1 MNNRFKFR
9 GILTVTYGGE
19 NADDKTV
26 DLIIEK
32 ADAIYS
38 GDIGFDMDQLD
49 AAIEKA
55 GITDDIE
62 IDQIHEF
69 CYDNNGCR
77 SDEYFVMD
85 GDIEQCTGL
94 KDKNGNLI
102 YEGDIVRFEIV
113 DDDSVLGKTFER
125 ICEICFGKGDYS
137 YSFVCKNDAY
147 YRGYALLSSIL
158 CQEIESIEI
167 IGNVHEQTEQ
177 KDA

>member
-1 MNNRFKFR
+1 MNDRFKFR
-9 GILTVTYGGE
+9 GVLTVEYGGE

-38 GDIGFDMDQLD
+38 GDIGFDIDQLD

-77 SDEYFVMD
+77 NDEYFVMD

-94 KDKNGNLI
+94 KDKNGKLI
-102 YEGDIVRFEIV
+102 YEGDLIKSPNNSYMLEVVRMPNGV
-113 DDDSVLGKTFER
+113 YGCK
-125 ICEICFGKGDYS
+125 
-137 YSFVCKNDAY
+137 VCKISPVWEMNLYSLIKAY
-147 YRGYALLSSIL
+147 DV
-158 CQEIESIEI
+158 EI
-167 IGNVHEQTEQ
+167 IGNVHTRSEE
-177 KDA
+177 

>member
-1 MNNRFKFR
+1 MNMDRFKFR
-9 GILTVTYGGE
+9 GVLTVEYSGE

-32 ADAIYS
+32 ADAIHG
-38 GDIGFDMDQLD
+38 GDIGFDIDQLD

-62 IDQIHEF
+62 IDNIHEF

-85 GDIEQCTGL
+85 GDIKQCTGL

-102 YEGDIVRFEIV
+102 YEGDIVKAVTNTYKVIWDRYRWAIK
-113 DDDSVLGKTFER
+113 DSQGYIFSEY
-125 ICEICFGKGDYS
+125 I
-137 YSFVCKNDAY
+137 ND
-147 YRGYALLSSIL
+147 LLYD
-158 CQEIESIEI
+158 CEI
-167 IGNVHEQTEQ
+167 IGNIHELI
-177 KDA
+177 KGDNND

>member
-1 MNNRFKFR
+1 MSDRFKFR
-9 GILTVTYGGE
+9 GVLTVEYGGE

-32 ADAIYS
+32 ADAIY
-38 GDIGFDMDQLD
+38 GGCIGFDIDQLD

-62 IDQIHEF
+62 IDNIHEF

-94 KDKNGNLI
+94 KDKSGNLI
-102 YEGDIVRFEIV
+102 YEGDIVKAVTNTYKVIWDRYRWAIKDPQGYIFSEYI
-113 DDDSVLGKTFER
+113 
-125 ICEICFGKGDYS
+125 
-137 YSFVCKNDAY
+137 ND
-147 YRGYALLSSIL
+147 LLYD
-158 CQEIESIEI
+158 CEI
-167 IGNVHEQTEQ
+167 IGNVHKQAEQ
-177 KDA
+177 KDK

>member
-9 GILTVTYGGE
+9 GVLTVEYGGE
-19 NADDKTV
+19 NADDKAV

-38 GDIGFDMDQLD
+38 GDIGFDIDQLD

-77 SDEYFVMD
+77 NDEYFVMD

-102 YEGDIVRFEIV
+102 YEGDILLLRDNKFEVGNNNITV
-113 DDDSVLGKTFER
+113 FFKCLTDKYTHIDPMDF
-125 ICEICFGKGDYS
+125 DY
-137 YSFVCKNDAY
+137 N
-147 YRGYALLSSIL
+147 
-158 CQEIESIEI
+158 ESEI
-167 IGNVHEQTEQ
+167 IGNIHEQPEQ
-177 KDA
+177 GRTK

>member
-1 MNNRFKFR
+1 MNDRFKFR
-9 GILTVTYGGE
+9 GVLTVTYGGE
-19 NADDKTV
+19 NADDKTI

-32 ADAIYS
+32 ADAIY
-38 GDIGFDMDQLD
+38 GGYIGFDIDQLD
-49 AAIEKA
+49 SAIEKA

-102 YEGDIVRFEIV
+102 YEGDYIKDRFTSVYIIKWVDAKFLAIDIAEIQP
-113 DDDSVLGKTFER
+113 DNSPNQKWLNWNEF
-125 ICEICFGKGDYS
+125 
-137 YSFVCKNDAY
+137 
-147 YRGYALLSSIL
+147 
-158 CQEIESIEI
+158 EI
-167 IGNVHEQTEQ
+167 IGNIHEQAEQ
-177 KDA
+177 KDVK

>member
-1 MNNRFKFR
+1 MNDRFKFR
-9 GILTVTYGGE
+9 GVLTVEYGGE

-38 GDIGFDMDQLD
+38 GDIGFDIDQLD

-77 SDEYFVMD
+77 NDEYFVMD

-94 KDKNGNLI
+94 RDKNGNLI
-102 YEGDIVRFEIV
+102 YEGDLIKSPNNSYMLEVVRMPNGV
-113 DDDSVLGKTFER
+113 YGCK
-125 ICEICFGKGDYS
+125 
-137 YSFVCKNDAY
+137 VCKISPVWEMNLYSLINAY
-147 YRGYALLSSIL
+147 DV
-158 CQEIESIEI
+158 EI
-167 IGNVHEQTEQ
+167 IGNVHEQPEQ
-177 KDA
+177 GRTK